1 MEDAEKGKKL
11 QTHRL
16 RMNDSSIACVVLQS
30 VVLGFYSWRGSVSWV
45 IVLAFLFTTVGFAL
59 FFRMFIIT
67 GWNLRF
73 KDSSLLVP
81 QLFFAVVTQLV
92 FMVLAPQLS
101 ILFLVS
107 ILVFYNYAMMSFHPR
122 QFAPTWL
129 SIGALTATALYV
141 VRDSFGYPGNSYSDI
156 AILWLFFIFAFL
168 ALTSIGVQFSTL
180 RAKLSEKNVLLQEAL
195 EKNQELAIRDELT
208 GSYNRRFFMQMIA
221 DEWERS
227 RRTGEI
233 FCLAM
238 FDLDHFKAIN
248 DDFGH
253 LTGDAVLTQFCKIV
267 LQQTRGTDRFARYGG
282 EEFVLILPA
291 TMPIDAALV
300 AIERI
305 RNAVQKYSWESIAPG
320 LSLTVSTGVTD
331 FRTNDTLEELLGR
344 ADKAL
349 YKAKSSGRNQIIC
362 L

>member
-1 MEDAEKGKKL
+1 MEDAEKGRKL
-11 QTHRL
+11 QKHRL
-16 RMNDSSIACVVLQS
+16 RMNDSSIAGVVLQS
-30 VVLGFYSWRGSVSWV
+30 IILGFYAWRGSVSWT
-45 IVLAFLFTTVGFAL
+45 IVVAFLITTVGFAL
-59 FFRMFIIT
+59 FFRVFIVT

-73 KDSSLLVP
+73 KDNSLLLP
-81 QLFFAVVTQLV
+81 QLYLAVATQCV
-92 FMVLAPQLS
+92 FIVLAPQLS
-101 ILFLVS
+101 IVFLVS
-107 ILVFYNYAMMSFHPR
+107 MLVFYNYALMSFKPR
-122 QFAPTWL
+122 QFVPTL
-129 SIGALTATALYV
+129 LVIGSLTATGLYMG
-141 VRDSFGYPGNSYSDI
+141 RKSFGYPGNSYADI
-156 AILWLFFIFAFL
+156 AILWSFFIFSFL
-168 ALTSIGVQFSTL
+168 AITSIGAQFSAL

-227 RRTGEI
+227 RRTGQI
-233 FCLAM
+233 FCVAM

-253 LTGDAVLTQFCKIV
+253 LIGDAVLTQFCKIV

-291 TMPIDAALV
+291 TMPIEAALV
-300 AIERI
+300 AVERI
-305 RNAVQKYSWESIAPG
+305 RNAVEKYPWESIKPG
-320 LSLTVSTGVTD
+320 LGLTVSTGVTD
-331 FRTNDTLEELLGR
+331 FRGTDTLEELLGR

-349 YKAKSSGRNQIIC
+349 YKAKSAGRNQIIC